1 MLLRNGADFFAVDNS
16 GNTITAAARPTG
28 ADAWLD
34 TLMQMYAAH
43 ATGADAWPDTLMQ
56 MYAEI
61 CA

>member
-16 GNTITAAARPTG
+16 GNTITAAAHPTG
-28 ADAWLD
+28 PDTWLD
-34 TLMQMYAAH
+34 TLMQMYAAR